1 MLKPGFTCKS
11 ANGLMPYIY
20 SYISLLTDDVNYR
33 KSFIEEARVGESHN
47 VLKSV
52 NRNVLEQ
59 TFELVGV
66 INTKLDKVSMVGM
79 LTQKQRY
86 IYKQAGYI
94 QTFLRP
100 SYEQKRSVP

>member
-1 MLKPGFTCKS
+1 
-11 ANGLMPYIY
+11 MPYIY

-79 LTQKQRY
+79 LTQKQRN

-100 SYEQKRSVP
+100 FYEQKRSVP